1 MLQREGHKS
10 WRLCWGT
17 RRSNGKCIALR
28 SIGCGRGQRDLSAGP
43 GILSFA
49 ISPGSTAI
57 ASVGA
62 RLRNTASVPVL
73 NGSHCCLRLQEAWES
88 DCVDRAELVGMQR
101 KRVPPEMA
109 CREGSVGGIPN
120 NNPPEI
126 IIASIAGEDSRVGKV
141 KQFVQGH
148 VANPW
153 SQGSE
158 TRRGP
163 ASITR

>member
-17 RRSNGKCIALR
+17 RRSTGKCIALR
-28 SIGCGRGQRDLSAGP
+28 SIGCGRGQRELSAGP
-43 GILSFA
+43 GNL
-49 ISPGSTAI
+49 I

-62 RLRNTASVPVL
+62 RIKNTASVTVL

-88 DCVDRAELVGMQR
+88 GCVDRAGLVGMQR
-101 KRVPPEMA
+101 KRMPPETA
-109 CREGSVGGIPN
+109 CREGGGRVAVVGGIPN

-148 VANPW
+148 VASPW

-163 ASITR
+163 TPVTR